1 MKKNT
6 FAVLSICVL
15 ALLVVPLAGCLDMG
29 GSGRL
34 MWTDLPEGGDDSGD
48 DGGIV
53 DGGDDGGDDGG
64 IVDNGDDQDE
74 ETPGDDQQTTVPDV
88 AFDFEAG
95 TYDTMREKS
104 VTATFD
110 QAVEDCGSGE
120 VNGRIQVLDNA
131 GAPVACDYVWNE
143 ACTEVHLERLDL
155 NYATSYQ
162 AILRNGL
169 VFQEG
174 MLANDILTPF
184 TMPANYHS
192 MSEGRYAEYP
202 IAITP
207 LGYVGEIYSGDVIL
221 PDILPRVPLEFDW
234 TEPAPLF
241 SFAPPDMRVWY
252 PSENFGKG
260 RFGFMFEDSGTGSEA
275 LMLWRDLDLAPIAM
289 TFRPAGAM
297 FGSYVLGVAYT
308 KDDDPEAIGLNDNA
322 LQDLVVAVYN
332 MDMGQY
338 EIYVFYDWTGIASDI
353 TYADADW
360 SLMHEAVGWG
370 IDVGDINGD
379 GRADLCLLAIDAGTE
394 RYDVE
399 CYFGGVAGIAR
410 APDATFLLTDD
421 NEIYILRMGDVNC
434 DGFSDIVIGG
444 SAWPMILDAPIG
456 ELRVLAGGS
465 GIAGMHDVGADLSPA
480 LTIHAS
486 ASPLGENYVVSD
498 VDGDRCSD
506 IFVLEGGSMRLFAYQ
521 GSASWTPA
529 APQVIDAE
537 TGADVIFTDAD
548 ITGLNE
554 DFGSMLAHLDLN
566 GDGYNDLM
574 FTEYVMDLEHRLWKE
589 TQVFVPGGTEFFGL
603 VQEVKSRAGAGVHF
617 VVRSSGI
624 D

>member
-6 FAVLSICVL
+6 FAVVL
-15 ALLVVPLAGCLDMG
+15 IFLLVLLVMPLAGCLDMG

-34 MWTDLPEGGDDSGD
+34 GWVDLPEGGDDGGDNGGIIDDGD
-48 DGGIV
+48 DGV
-53 DGGDDGGDDGG
+53 

-110 QAVEDCGSGE
+110 QAVEDCGSEE
-120 VNGRIQVLDNA
+120 VNDRIQILDNA

-143 ACTEVHLERLDL
+143 ACTEVHLEGLNL

-162 AILRNGL
+162 ALLRNGL
-169 VFQEG
+169 IFQEG

-184 TMPANYHS
+184 TTPANHHS

-207 LGYVGEIYSGDVIL
+207 LGYTGQIYSGADIL
-221 PDILPRVPLEFDW
+221 PDVLPRVPLEFNW
-234 TEPAPLF
+234 TDVTPVF
-241 SFAPPDMRVWY
+241 SYEPPDMRVWY

-289 TFRPAGAM
+289 TFREAGIE
-297 FGSYVLGVAYT
+297 FPSYVLGVAYT
-308 KDDDPEAIGLNDNA
+308 KDDDPDAISFNGNA

-332 MDMGQY
+332 MDLGQY
-338 EIYVFYDWTGIASDI
+338 EIYAFYDWTGLVSGV

-360 SLMHEAVGWG
+360 SLAHEAVGWG
-370 IDVGDINGD
+370 IDAGDINGD
-379 GRADLCLLAIDAGTE
+379 GRADLCLLHIDAETE
-394 RYDVE
+394 LYDVE
-399 CYFGGVAGIAR
+399 CYFGGVAGISST
-410 APDATFLLTDD
+410 PDVTFVLSND

-434 DGFSDIVIGG
+434 DGYNDVVIAG
-444 SAWPMILDAPIG
+444 SAWPMLLDEPIG

-465 GIAGMHDVGADLSPA
+465 GIAGRHVVGDDLSPA
-480 LTIHAS
+480 LTIHS
-486 ASPLGENYVVSD
+486 SGSPLGENYVVSD
-498 VDGDRCSD
+498 VDGDHCSD
-506 IFVLEGGSMRLFAYQ
+506 IFALDSGSMRLFAYR
-521 GSASWTPA
+521 GSASWSPA

-537 TGADVIFTDAD
+537 AGADIIFTDAD
-548 ITGLNE
+548 ATGFSE
-554 DFGSMLAHLDLN
+554 DFGSLLAHLDLN

-574 FTEYVMDLEHRLWKE
+574 YTEYVIDFGSRLWKE
-589 TQVFVPGGTEFFGL
+589 MQVFMPGGPEFFGL
-603 VQEVKSRAGAGVHF
+603 AQQTISRASAGAHF